1 MKIKKYRKYKL
12 LRNDWFYYR
21 GIKVYRIQAT
31 ATNTRLGITKGELG
45 GYVSDKYVLPQD
57 PYDYSWIAN
66 NSIVINS
73 KLSHSKIYGN
83 SIIVDSILS
92 NCSMSGSSTIIK
104 SRLTST
110 HVDGD
115 SMITDST
122 LDSCTINHCCTIANC
137 WMIDSTVYSNANIGD
152 VRACNLQIGD
162 GAEITSNDDFANALF
177 IDVFG
182 ISRMHVTMY
191 LRNGVGEVILQFS
204 NYNNYGAVSFDSL
217 KKYFN
222 KVCERK
228 NMLGDKNRENYEKE
242 ATEFINSM
250 QEKIEVFKKSIE
262 AVKEDSEIE
271 ESEEDKK

>member
-1 MKIKKYRKYKL
+1 MMIKRYRKYKL
-12 LRNDWFYYR
+12 LRNDWFCYR
-21 GIKVYRIQAT
+21 GAKVYRIQAT
-31 ATNTRLGITKGELG
+31 ATNTRLGIAKGELG
-45 GYVSDKYVLPQD
+45 GYVSDKYVIPQD
-57 PYDYSWIAN
+57 PYDDSWVAD

-83 SIIVDSILS
+83 SIIADSILS
-92 NCSMSGSSTIIK
+92 NCNMSGSSTVIK

-110 HVDGD
+110 NIDGN
-115 SMITDST
+115 SRIIGST
-122 LDSCTINHCCTIANC
+122 LDSCTIAHCCAIINS

-152 VRACNLQIGD
+152 VHACNLQIGD
-162 GAEITSNDDFANALF
+162 GAKITSNDDFANTLF
-177 IDVFG
+177 LDVFG

-191 LRNGVGEVILQFS
+191 QRHGVGETVLQFS
-204 NYNNYGAVSFDSL
+204 NYNYAVSFDSL

-242 ATEFINSM
+242 ATEFINSI

-262 AVKEDSEIE
+262 SVKEDSEIE

>member
-1 MKIKKYRKYKL
+1 MMIKRYRKYKL
-12 LRNDWFYYR
+12 LRNDWFCYR
-21 GIKVYRIQAT
+21 GVKVYRIQAT
-31 ATNTRLGITKGELG
+31 ATNTRLGIAKGELG
-45 GYVSDKYVLPQD
+45 GYVSDKYVIPQD
-57 PYDYSWIAN
+57 PYDTSWVAD

-83 SIIVDSILS
+83 SIIADSILS
-92 NCSMSGSSTIIK
+92 NCNMSGSSTVIK

-110 HVDGD
+110 NVDGN
-115 SMITDST
+115 SRIIGST
-122 LDSCTINHCCTIANC
+122 LDSCTIAHCCAIINS

-152 VRACNLQIGD
+152 VHACNLQIGD
-162 GAEITSNDDFANALF
+162 GAKITSNNDFANALF
-177 IDVFG
+177 LDVFG

-191 LRNGVGEVILQFS
+191 QHYRVGEIVLQFS
-204 NYNNYGAVSFDSL
+204 NYNYAVSFDSL

-242 ATEFINSM
+242 ATEFINSI
-250 QEKIEVFKKSIE
+250 QDKIEVFKKSLG
-262 AVKEDSEIE
+262 AMKGNSVVE

>member
-45 GYVSDKYVLPQD
+45 GYVSDKYVLLQD
-57 PYDYSWIAN
+57 PYDNSWVAN
-66 NSIVINS
+66 NSIVMNS

-83 SIIVDSILS
+83 SIVVDSILS
-92 NCSMSGSSTIIK
+92 NCNMSGSSTIIK

-115 SMITDST
+115 SRITDST
-122 LDSCTINHCCTIANC
+122 LDSCTINHCCTITNC

-152 VRACNLQIGD
+152 VHACNLQIGD
-162 GAEITSNDDFANALF
+162 GAEITSNDDFANSLF
-177 IDVFG
+177 LDVFG

-191 LRNGVGEVILQFS
+191 QRHGVGEMVLQFS
-204 NYNNYGAVSFDSL
+204 NYIYAVSFDSL

-242 ATEFINSM
+242 ATEFINSI
-250 QEKIEVFKKSIE
+250 QEKIEVFKKSLE